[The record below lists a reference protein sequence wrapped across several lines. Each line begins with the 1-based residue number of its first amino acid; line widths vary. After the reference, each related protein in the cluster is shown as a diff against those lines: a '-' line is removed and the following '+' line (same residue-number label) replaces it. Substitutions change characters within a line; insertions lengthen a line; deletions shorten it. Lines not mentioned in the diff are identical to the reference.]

1 MQHQIQKLNDISKK
15 ESRKILGL
23 MSGTSLDG
31 LDMALCE
38 ISGHGKETQ
47 LKLLAF
53 ETYGYSEVFKNEV
66 RSVFSIQMVN
76 LEKLCMLNSWVARE
90 HATIINAQIK
100 KWNIEHTEIDL
111 IASHGQTIY
120 HAPKRQHQQKDFE
133 NSTLQIGD
141 GDHIAHHTG
150 IITIC
155 DFRQKHVAAGGEG
168 APLAAYGDYILFA
181 DKKVDRILVNI
192 GGISN
197 LTYIPADAEFE
208 AIVCTDIGPGNVLID
223 GFVKDNFSPLKYD
236 VDGKIAASGNVINEL
251 LDAMK
256 QDPFLKMAFPKTTG
270 PELFNIKWVEKI
282 ILENA
287 IKIENNEDVVAT
299 LTAFTATLVST
310 AIQEFATSKKPC
322 EVYISGGGVQN
333 KLMMDTIQTNLPQ
346 IKISTTEAISINP
359 DAKEA
364 ILFSLLANEMVSG
377 DGSCFG
383 NGSNNAPNVGM
394 GKVSFAG

>member
-1 MQHQIQKLNDISKK
+1 MQHQIQKLNNISKK

-47 LKLLAF
+47 MKLLAF
-53 ETYGYSEVFKNEV
+53 ETYGYSELFKNEV
-66 RSVFSIQMVN
+66 TEVFSKQMVS
-76 LEKLCMLNSWVARE
+76 LEKLCLLNSWIARE
-90 HATIINAQIK
+90 HARIINAQLK

-120 HAPKRQHQQKDFE
+120 HAPKRQHQQKQYE
-133 NSTLQIGD
+133 NATLQIGD

-150 IITIC
+150 IITIS

-181 DKKVDRILVNI
+181 DKKVDQILINI

-208 AIVCTDIGPGNVLID
+208 SIVCMDIGPGNVLID
-223 GFVKDNFSPLKYD
+223 GWVQENFSPLKYD
-236 VDGKIAASGNVINEL
+236 VDGQIAASGNVINEL
-251 LDAMK
+251 LEAMMQDAFFK
-256 QDPFLKMAFPKTTG
+256 SAFPKTTG
-270 PELFNIKWVEKI
+270 PELFNKAWLEKI
-282 ILENA
+282 ISEHGNVMN
-287 IKIENNEDVVAT
+287 NNEDVVAT
-299 LTAFTATLVST
+299 LTAFTATLLTS
-310 AIQEFATSKKPC
+310 AIKEFTTSNKPC
-322 EVYISGGGVQN
+322 EVYISGGGVHN
-333 KLMMDTIQTNLPQ
+333 KVMLETIQTNLPE
-346 IKISTTEAISINP
+346 IKIDTTQAISINP

-364 ILFSLLANEMVSG
+364 ILFALLANELVSG

-383 NGSNNAPNVGM
+383 NGSRSSPNVGM
-394 GKVSFAG
+394 GKVSFA

>member
-1 MQHQIQKLNDISKK
+1 VQHQIQKLNNISKK

-47 LKLLAF
+47 MKLLAF
-53 ETYGYSEVFKNEV
+53 ETYGYSELFKNEV
-66 RSVFSIQMVN
+66 REVFSTQMVN

-90 HATIINAQIK
+90 HATIINAQLK
-100 KWNIEHTEIDL
+100 KWNIENSEIDL

-120 HAPKRQHQQKDFE
+120 HAPKRQHQQNGFE

-141 GDHIAHHTG
+141 GDHIAHHTD
-150 IITIC
+150 IITIS

-181 DKKVDRILVNI
+181 DKKVDRILINI

-197 LTYIPADAEFE
+197 LTYIPADGSFE
-208 AIVCTDIGPGNVLID
+208 DLVSTDIGPGNGLID
-223 GFVKDNFSPLKYD
+223 GWVKEHFSPLKYD
-236 VDGKIAASGNVINEL
+236 VDGKIAASGEVQKAM
-251 LDAMK
+251 LDAIMK
-256 QDPFLKMAFPKTTG
+256 DPFFKSAFPKTTG
-270 PELFNIKWVEKI
+270 PELFNNVWLEKI
-282 ILENA
+282 ISKYGIVIN
-287 IKIENNEDVVAT
+287 KNEDVVAT
-299 LTAFTATLVST
+299 LTAFTATLLSST
-310 AIQEFATSKKPC
+310 IQEFSTSEKPF
-322 EVYISGGGVQN
+322 EVYISGGGVHN
-333 KLMMDTIQTNLPQ
+333 KVMLETIQTNLPE

-364 ILFSLLANEMVSG
+364 ILFALLANELVSG

-383 NGSNNAPNVGM
+383 KGSKSAPNVGM

>member
-1 MQHQIQKLNDISKK
+1 VQHQIQKLNNISKK

-38 ISGHGKETQ
+38 IIGHGKETQ
-47 LKLLAF
+47 LTLLEF
-53 ETYGYSEVFKNEV
+53 ETYGYGEVFKNEV
-66 RSVFSIQMVN
+66 RSVFSTQMVN

-90 HATIINAQIK
+90 HATIINAQLK
-100 KWNIEHTEIDL
+100 KWGIDKSEIDL

-120 HAPKRQHQQKDFE
+120 HAPKRQHQQIGFE

-141 GDHIAHHTG
+141 GDHIALHTG
-150 IITIC
+150 IITIS

-181 DKKVDRILVNI
+181 DKKADRILVNI

-197 LTYIPADAEFE
+197 LTYIPANGKFE
-208 AIVCTDIGPGNVLID
+208 DLVSTDIGPGNGLID
-223 GFVKDNFSPLKYD
+223 GWVKQHFSPLKYD
-236 VDGKIAASGNVINEL
+236 VDGKIATSGEVQKAL
-251 LDAMK
+251 LDAMMK
-256 QDPFLKMAFPKTTG
+256 DPFFKMAFPKTTG
-270 PELFNIKWVEKI
+270 PELFNKQWLEKI
-282 ILENA
+282 ISEHGIIIN
-287 IKIENNEDVVAT
+287 KNEDVVAT
-299 LTAFTATLVST
+299 LTAFTATLVSS
-310 AIQEFATSKKPC
+310 AIQEFATSEKAC
-322 EVYISGGGVQN
+322 EVYISGGGVHN
-333 KLMMDTIQTNLPQ
+333 KIMMDTIKTNLQ
-346 IKISTTEAISINP
+346 KIEISTTASISINP

-364 ILFSLLANEMVSG
+364 ILFAVLANELVSG

-383 NGSNNAPNVGM
+383 KGSKSAPNVGM

>member
-1 MQHQIQKLNDISKK
+1 MQHQIQKLNNISKK

-31 LDMALCE
+31 LDLALCE
-38 ISGHGKETQ
+38 VSGHGKETQ

-53 ETYGYSEVFKNEV
+53 ETHDYSELFKNEV
-66 RSVFSIQMVN
+66 REVFSKQTVS
-76 LEKLCMLNSWVARE
+76 LEKLCLLNSWIAIE
-90 HATIINAQIK
+90 HATIINAQLK
-100 KWNIEHTEIDL
+100 KWNVEHTEIDL

-120 HAPKRQHQQKDFE
+120 HAPKRQHQQNGFE

-150 IITIC
+150 IITIS

-181 DKKVDRILVNI
+181 DKKVDRILINI

-197 LTYIPADAEFE
+197 LSYIPADGSFE
-208 AIVCTDIGPGNVLID
+208 DLVCTDIGPGNGLID
-223 GFVKDNFSPLKYD
+223 AWVKEHFSPLKYD
-236 VDGKIAASGNVINEL
+236 VYGKIAASGNVIIEL
-251 LDAMK
+251 LEAMLK
-256 QDPFLKMAFPKTTG
+256 DPFLKSAFPKTTG
-270 PELFNIKWVEKI
+270 PELFNIAWVEKI
-282 ILENA
+282 ILDNA

-299 LTAFTATLVST
+299 LTAFTATLLSS
-310 AIQEFATSKKPC
+310 AIKEFTTSDKQC
-322 EVYISGGGVQN
+322 EVYISGGGVHN
-333 KLMMDTIQTNLPQ
+333 KLMMKMIQTNSPE
-346 IKISTTEAISINP
+346 IKIDTTEVISINP

-364 ILFSLLANEMVSG
+364 ILFAVLANELVAG

-383 NGSNNAPNVGM
+383 NGNKSAPNVGM

>member
-1 MQHQIQKLNDISKK
+1 
-15 ESRKILGL
+15 

-47 LKLLAF
+47 LTLLEF

-66 RSVFSIQMVN
+66 RSVFSKEMVH
-76 LEKLCMLNSWVARE
+76 LEKLCMLNSWIARE
-90 HATIINAQIK
+90 HATIINAQLK
-100 KWNIEHTEIDL
+100 KWNIENSEIDL

-120 HAPKRQHQQKDFE
+120 HAPKRQHQQNGFE

-150 IITIC
+150 IITIS

-181 DKKVDRILVNI
+181 DKKVDRILINI

-197 LTYIPADAEFE
+197 LTYIPADGKFE
-208 AIVCTDIGPGNVLID
+208 DLVSTDIGPGNGLID
-223 GFVKDNFSPLKYD
+223 AWVKQHFSPLKYD
-236 VDGKIAASGNVINEL
+236 VDGKISASGNVIIEL
-251 LDAMK
+251 LDAMLK
-256 QDPFLKMAFPKTTG
+256 EPFFKSAFPKTTG
-270 PELFNIKWVEKI
+270 PELFNIAWVEKI
-282 ILENA
+282 ILDNA
-287 IKIENNEDVVAT
+287 IKIEANEDVVAT
-299 LTAFTATLVST
+299 LTAFTATLLSST
-310 AIQEFATSKKPC
+310 IKEFTTSDKPC
-322 EVYISGGGVQN
+322 EVYISGGGVHN
-333 KLMMDTIQTNLPQ
+333 KLMMEMIQTNSPE
-346 IKISTTEAISINP
+346 IKIDTTQAISINP

-364 ILFSLLANEMVSG
+364 ILFALLANELVSG

-383 NGSNNAPNVGM
+383 NGSKSAPNVGM
-394 GKVSFAG
+394 GKVSFA

>member
-1 MQHQIQKLNDISKK
+1 VQHQIQKLNNISKK

-47 LKLLAF
+47 MKLLAF
-53 ETYGYSEVFKNEV
+53 ETYGYSELFKNEV
-66 RSVFSIQMVN
+66 TEVFSKQMVS
-76 LEKLCMLNSWVARE
+76 LEKLCLLNSWIARE
-90 HATIINAQIK
+90 HARIINAQLK

-120 HAPKRQHQQKDFE
+120 HAPKRQHQQKQYE
-133 NSTLQIGD
+133 NATLQIGD

-150 IITIC
+150 IITIS

-181 DKKVDRILVNI
+181 DKKVDQILINI

-208 AIVCTDIGPGNVLID
+208 SIVCMDIGPGNVLID
-223 GFVKDNFSPLKYD
+223 GWVQENFSPLKYD
-236 VDGKIAASGNVINEL
+236 VDGQIAASGNVINEL
-251 LDAMK
+251 LEAMMQDAFFK
-256 QDPFLKMAFPKTTG
+256 SAFPKTTG
-270 PELFNIKWVEKI
+270 PELFNKAWLEKI
-282 ILENA
+282 ISEHGNVMN
-287 IKIENNEDVVAT
+287 NNEDVVAT
-299 LTAFTATLVST
+299 LTAFTATLLTS
-310 AIQEFATSKKPC
+310 AIKEFTTSNKPC
-322 EVYISGGGVQN
+322 EVYISGGGVHN
-333 KLMMDTIQTNLPQ
+333 KVMLETIQTNLPE
-346 IKISTTEAISINP
+346 IKIDTTQAISINP

-364 ILFSLLANEMVSG
+364 ILFALLANELVSG

-383 NGSNNAPNVGM
+383 NGSRSSPNVGM
-394 GKVSFAG
+394 GKVSFA